1 MDALVALQNRA
12 SSTKLVAPGPTI
24 QVLENIQKAALR
36 AADHGRLR
44 PWRFL
49 MIEGDGRKKLGE
61 LFIVAEKQKID
72 NLSEKKCELAAN
84 KAMRAPTIV
93 IVIACI
99 KDHPRIPRIEQII
112 SAGAAA
118 QNMLT
123 AAYAQGIGAVWR
135 TGDLAY
141 DSKFSAELG
150 LTRNE
155 AIVGFLY
162 LGTASASCEAK
173 APKMNTEDYF
183 QSWP

>member
-1 MDALVALQNRA
+1 
-12 SSTKLVAPGPTI
+12 
-24 QVLENIQKAALR
+24 
-36 AADHGRLR
+36 
-44 PWRFL
+44 
-49 MIEGDGRKKLGE
+49 
-61 LFIVAEKQKID
+61 
-72 NLSEKKCELAAN
+72 
-84 KAMRAPTIV
+84 
-93 IVIACI
+93 
-99 KDHPRIPRIEQII
+99 
-112 SAGAAA
+112 
-118 QNMLT
+118 MLT